1 MYDLC
6 IKQKNKR
13 PGYPGNDLKSNT
25 MKTTFNSLKTQVN
38 KATGQQFIQTAKKT
52 TFWKQMKEIDETSGK
67 TLRANFMELV
77 YGTNKPFETY
87 DLMFKAYC
95 TALGLKASKCD
106 EINWLGGTSDIN
118 VITE

>member
-1 MYDLC
+1 M
-6 IKQKNKR
+6 IK
-13 PGYPGNDLKSNT
+13 KSNT

-67 TLRANFMELV
+67 TLRANFMALV

-95 TALGLKASKCD
+95 TALGLKASKWE
-106 EINWLGGTSDIN
+106 EINWLDGTSDIN
-118 VITE
+118 AITE